1 MREALS
7 GVYTVQVD
15 QSLSWRPDDEY
26 SVSIFFGSDPDRV
39 QELSGVVFDEIEKL
53 KTDGPTEQDVA
64 NVRESMRRA
73 RETAVKRNG
82 FWLNQL
88 LGAYRDD
95 KDPRETLNY
104 VDDLAKITPEVV
116 QEAAQTFFDT
126 GNYVQISLFP
136 EEMQE
141 R

>member
-1 MREALS
+1 MAKGGIPNPIDLTQEHAREQVLAILRAL
-7 GVYTVQVD
+7 Q
-15 QSLSWRPDDEY
+15 QLPEDERDI
-26 SVSIFFGSDPDRV
+26 SPILRRHA
-39 QELSGVVFDEIEKL
+39 
-53 KTDGPTEQDVA
+53 GPTGTYA
-64 NVRESMRRA
+64 KS
-73 RETAVKRNG
+73 
-82 FWLNQL
+82 QL